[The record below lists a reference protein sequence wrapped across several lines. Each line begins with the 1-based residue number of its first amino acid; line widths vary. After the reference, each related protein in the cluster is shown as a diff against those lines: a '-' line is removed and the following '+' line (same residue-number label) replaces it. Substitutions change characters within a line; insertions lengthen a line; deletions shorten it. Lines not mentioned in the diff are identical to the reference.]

1 MCEDEECYN
10 KPSTYTYN
18 FISLVSKLLLP
29 PEGRVIFNLR
39 GPQWYDNIE
48 FDFSIKKIQAPTAV
62 EKATYNHF
70 G

>member
-1 MCEDEECYN
+1 MCEGDECYN

-48 FDFSIKKIQAPTAV
+48 FNFLIKKIQAPNAV